1 MNNLDDLSFLTRHDP
16 MDMAGLTLGFA
27 DQCAQAVDI
36 ARSADLPT
44 SVGDPEHVVVTGL
57 GGSAAGG
64 DLLSALYADQGA
76 VPLMVNRDYSM
87 PSYVGEGSLVFVTS
101 YSGNTEETISAYL
114 EAKDCGASI
123 IAVSS
128 GGKITEMAKADGYPV
143 VTVPGGQPPR
153 TAMGYM
159 LMPLVVASE
168 KLGLIP
174 EQDYSDIDSVL
185 RSTADECG
193 FGVAL
198 ESNPAKQLA
207 AAMHGKFS
215 TLYGAGSW
223 QFAIAQRWRGQ
234 INENAKEMVLTHVF
248 PELCH
253 NEILGWEGSGHQG
266 VDKWVSV
273 LMFGGDESDRIK
285 KRIEITCEL
294 IGAAT
299 EFHFVCASG
308 QGRLAKMLSLAHFG
322 DWLSLYL
329 AALAGRDPGQMKAI
343 DDLKEALS
351 RLD

>member
-1 MNNLDDLSFLTRHDP
+1 MKNLDDLSFLTRHDP

-27 DQCAQAVDI
+27 DQCVEAIKIAQAVDFS
-36 ARSADLPT
+36 SALDVP
-44 SVGDPEHVVVTGL
+44 SHVIVTGL

-64 DLLSALYADQGA
+64 DLLAALYADQGL
-76 VPLMVNRDYSM
+76 VPLVVNRDYSV
-87 PSYVGEGSLVFVTS
+87 PSYVGEDSLVFVTS

-114 EAKDCGASI
+114 DAKSKGASI
-123 IAVSS
+123 IVVSS
-128 GGKITEMAKADGYPV
+128 GGKITEMAMADGYPV

-159 LMPLVVASE
+159 LMPLIVASE

-174 EQDYSDIDSVL
+174 AQDYSEVSSVL
-185 RSTADECG
+185 HSNAGECG
-193 FGVAL
+193 FGT
-198 ESNPAKQLA
+198 EIENNPAKQLA
-207 AAMHGKFS
+207 LAMHGKFS
-215 TLYGAGSW
+215 TIYGAGSW

-253 NEILGWEGSGHQG
+253 NEILGWEGSGKQG
-266 VDKWVSV
+266 VKKWVSV
-273 LMFGGDESDRIK
+273 LLFGGDESDRIK

-294 IGAAT
+294 IGPAT

-308 QGRLAKMLSLAHFG
+308 QGRLSKMLSLAHFG

-329 AALAGRDPGQMKAI
+329 AALAGRDPGQMRAI
-343 DDLKEALS
+343 DDLKDALS
-351 RLD
+351 QID

>member
-27 DQCAQAVDI
+27 DQCAQAVEI
-36 ARSADLPT
+36 ARESDLPRE
-44 SVGDPEHVVVTGL
+44 VGDFDHVIVTGL

-64 DLLSALYADQGA
+64 DLLSALYLDQGS
-76 VPLMVNRDYSM
+76 VPLIVNRDYSV

-101 YSGNTEETISAYL
+101 YSGNTEETIAAYL
-114 EAKDCGASI
+114 DAKERGASI

-128 GGKITEMAKADGYPV
+128 GGKITEMAKADGFPV

-168 KLGLIP
+168 QLGLIP
-174 EQDYSDIDSVL
+174 EQDYAEVDSVL
-185 RSTADECG
+185 RSTAAECG
-193 FGVAL
+193 FGVMGD
-198 ESNPAKQLA
+198 ENPAKQLA
-207 AAMHGKFS
+207 SAMHGKFS

-223 QFAIAQRWRGQ
+223 QYAIAQRWRGQ

-253 NEILGWEGSGHQG
+253 NEILGWEGSGYQG
-266 VDKWVSV
+266 IEKWVSV
-273 LMFGGDESDRIK
+273 LLFGGDESERIK

-294 IGAAT
+294 IGDAT

-308 QGRLAKMLSLAHFG
+308 QTRLAKMLSLAHFG

>member
-16 MDMAGLTLGFA
+16 TDMAGLTLGFA
-27 DQCAQAVDI
+27 DQCAEAVKIAQAVNFSD
-36 ARSADLPT
+36 ALS
-44 SVGDPEHVVVTGL
+44 DPSHVVVTGL

-64 DLLSALYADQGA
+64 DLLAALYADQA
-76 VPLMVNRDYSM
+76 SVPLFVNRDYSV
-87 PSYVGEGSLVFVTS
+87 PSYVGEDSLVFVTS

-114 EAKDCGASI
+114 DAKKRGASI

-128 GGKITEMAKADGYPV
+128 GGKITEMAKTDGFPV

-174 EQDYSDIDSVL
+174 AQDYSDIDSVL
-185 RSTADECG
+185 RSTTDECG
-193 FGVAL
+193 FGV
-198 ESNPAKQLA
+198 EFEQNPAKQLA
-207 AAMHGKFS
+207 EAMHGKFS

-253 NEILGWEGSGHQG
+253 NEILGWEGSGMQG
-266 VDKWVSV
+266 VSGWVSV
-273 LMFGGDESDRIK
+273 LLYGGDESERIK

-294 IGAAT
+294 IGDAT

-343 DDLKEALS
+343 DDLKDALS
-351 RLD
+351 RID